1 MPAQWPTFINTVS
14 SKLISRSLSAD
25 RANDEVQQY
34 TLEIA
39 ELFANEYHKAVKT
52 SQTPFGNIHQPG
64 SKSILEAGFKQ
75 AFGKLF
81 ESLEPQL
88 EDKFDDPLYSD
99 ISEGIPVPDYS
110 YDPLCEL
117 EYWALENK
125 DRLQKF
131 QFYPLFPST
140 CPMPEEGKE
149 RGELTFET
157 TAPIDV
163 EEESNIAEK
172 NAIYATMSISGF
184 DNNVAYLFRYS
195 INGEVQDDIA
205 PEKNGTIQILV
216 PSIPGEYTWT
226 FERVIHANTGNI
238 IKEINKSKS
247 FTVEE
252 SGKITLPEE
261 SSEAFVKPLRDT
273 VPQLTEEEIIDH
285 LIKRVLVQND
295 GTEGYRQWTERLT
308 RYHNFKIARKVQSRI
323 KGLADAERKRL
334 KKKRKEKQD
343 RLRDKIKRAPL
354 STNYRDNLKDN
365 LNDLIKENYDLTEFE
380 KKTIPTSISKNID
393 LGLNQ
398 YVFQERYE
406 DQKNTIPGYL
416 NENFIVT
423 FTYDSK
429 IDFKDN
435 NTNNNSFLN
444 YTGRSRSKH
453 RKWESERGRWF
464 DLLRQW
470 ANEQKEKNSK
480 EDDTVEDKDPYD
492 IMAETIFAYWL
503 STGPQPFKAPPPVP
517 PCNIPSPGS
526 FIPVYYGSQNQ
537 LANDLR
543 RSWNMGK
550 RTSTQPGLQASS
562 KAVASAV
569 AASCAKHLLQF
580 KFIYVGQMVVGPTT
594 IPMIGFVPAA
604 F

>member
-88 EDKFDDPLYSD
+88 EDKFDDPDYSD
-99 ISEGIPVPDYS
+99 ISEGLPVPDYS
-110 YDPLCEL
+110 YDPLCEI

-131 QFYPLFPST
+131 QFYQLFPST
-140 CPMPEEGKE
+140 CPVLEEGKE
-149 RGELTFET
+149 LGELTFENT
-157 TAPIDV
+157 TPINI

-172 NAIYATMSISGF
+172 NAIYATMSITGF
-184 DNNVAYLFRYS
+184 DDEVAYLFRYS
-195 INGEVQDDIA
+195 INGKLQDDIA
-205 PEKNGTIQILV
+205 PEKNGTIKILV
-216 PSIPGEYTWT
+216 PSIPGEYTWN
-226 FERVIHANTGNI
+226 FEKVIHANTGDI

-252 SGKITLPEE
+252 SGKITLPKE
-261 SSEAFVKPLRDT
+261 SNDAFVKPLRDT
-273 VPQLTEEEIIDH
+273 VPQMTEEEIIEH
-285 LIKRVLVQND
+285 LVKRVLVQND
-295 GTEGYRQWTERLT
+295 GSEGYRQWTERLT
-308 RYHNFKIARKVQSRI
+308 LYHNFKIAREVRDRVKD
-323 KGLADAERKRL
+323 AAEAERLRL
-334 KKKRKEKQD
+334 KKERKIKED
-343 RLRDKIKRAPL
+343 RLRDKIKRAPKHGD
-354 STNYRDNLKDN
+354 YRDNLNNN
-365 LNDLIKENYDLTEFE
+365 LNDLIKENIELNDFD
-380 KKTIPTSISKNID
+380 KKTIPTTLSKNID
-393 LGLNQ
+393 IELNQ

-406 DQKNTIPGYL
+406 DQKNTIPRYL
-416 NENFIVT
+416 NEKFIVT

-429 IDFKDN
+429 IDFRDN
-435 NTNNNSFLN
+435 NTNNNAVN
-444 YTGRSRSKH
+444 YAIRRMNKH
-453 RKWESERGRWF
+453 KKWEKERDRWF

-470 ANEQKEKNSK
+470 VNEQKEENSK
-480 EDDTVEDKDPYD
+480 DDDISEDKDPYD

-503 STGPQPFKAPPPVP
+503 SKGPQPFKAAPPVP
-517 PCNIPSPGS
+517 PCNVPSPGS
-526 FIPVYYGSQNQ
+526 FIPVYYGNQNQ
-537 LANDLR
+537 LANNLR
-543 RSWNMGK
+543 KSWNMGK

-562 KAVASAV
+562 TAVASAV
-569 AASCAKHLLQF
+569 AASCAKHILQF
-580 KFIYVGQMVVGPTT
+580 KFIYVGQMIVGPTT
-594 IPMIGFVPAA
+594 IPMIGFVPTA

>member
-88 EDKFDDPLYSD
+88 EDKFDDPDYSD
-99 ISEGIPVPDYS
+99 ISEGLPVPDYN
-110 YDPLCEL
+110 YDPLCEI

-131 QFYPLFPST
+131 QFYQLFPST
-140 CPMPEEGKE
+140 CPVLEEGKE
-149 RGELTFET
+149 LGELTFENT
-157 TAPIDV
+157 TPINI

-172 NAIYATMSISGF
+172 NAIYATMSITGF
-184 DNNVAYLFRYS
+184 DDDVAYLFRYS
-195 INGEVQDDIA
+195 INGKLQDDIA
-205 PEKNGTIQILV
+205 PEKNGTIKILV
-216 PSIPGEYTWT
+216 PSIPGEYTWN
-226 FERVIHANTGNI
+226 FEKVIHANTGDI

-252 SGKITLPEE
+252 SGKITLPKE
-261 SSEAFVKPLRDT
+261 SNDAFVKPLRDT
-273 VPQLTEEEIIDH
+273 VPQMTEEEIIDH
-285 LIKRVLVQND
+285 LVKRVLVQND
-295 GTEGYRQWTERLT
+295 GSEGYRQWTERLT
-308 RYHNFKIARKVQSRI
+308 LYHNFKIAREVLDRVKD
-323 KGLADAERKRL
+323 AAEAERSRL
-334 KKKRKEKQD
+334 KKERKIKED
-343 RLRDKIKRAPL
+343 RLRDKIKRAPKHGD
-354 STNYRDNLKDN
+354 YRDNLNDN
-365 LNDLIKENYDLTEFE
+365 LNDLIKENKELNDFD
-380 KKTIPTSISKNID
+380 KKTIPTTLSKNID
-393 LGLNQ
+393 IELNQ

-406 DQKNTIPGYL
+406 DQKNTIPRYL

-429 IDFKDN
+429 IDFRDN
-435 NTNNNSFLN
+435 NTNNNAVN
-444 YTGRSRSKH
+444 YAIRRMNKH
-453 RKWESERGRWF
+453 KKWEKERDRWF

-470 ANEQKEKNSK
+470 VNEQKEENSK
-480 EDDTVEDKDPYD
+480 DDDISEEKDPYD

-503 STGPQPFKAPPPVP
+503 SKGPQPFKAAPPVP
-517 PCNIPSPGS
+517 PCNVPSPGS
-526 FIPVYYGSQNQ
+526 FIPVYYGNQNQ
-537 LANDLR
+537 LANNLR
-543 RSWNMGK
+543 KSWNMGK

-562 KAVASAV
+562 MAVASAV
-569 AASCAKHLLQF
+569 AASCAKHILQF
-580 KFIYVGQMVVGPTT
+580 KFIYVGQMIVGPTT
-594 IPMIGFVPAA
+594 IPMIGFVPTA